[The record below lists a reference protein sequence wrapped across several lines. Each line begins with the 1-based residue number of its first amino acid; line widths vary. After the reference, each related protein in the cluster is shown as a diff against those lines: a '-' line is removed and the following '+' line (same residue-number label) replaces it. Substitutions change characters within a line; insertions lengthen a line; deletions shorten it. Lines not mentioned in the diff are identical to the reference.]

1 MRPSDNQPRDDKSR
15 FVARP
20 RKEST
25 RPLESET
32 QKTLEDMRGLYDE
45 SQEIVD
51 EGRESFFADGNQRT
65 RRAAT
70 ALIIHL
76 ADASHRKEIVSIQ
89 NSYPDVNWSGL
100 KRQRDHLGHK
110 YHDIDFEIVWKTIS
124 ELFPRERKILGLD

>member
-1 MRPSDNQPRDDKSR
+1 MHPSDNQRRGDNDR

-20 RKEST
+20 RKERR

-32 QKTLEDMRGLYDE
+32 RKTLQDLRGLYVE
-45 SQEIVD
+45 AQEIVA
-51 EGRESFFADGNQRT
+51 EGRDSFFAEDNRRT

-76 ADASHRKEIVSIQ
+76 SDAAQRKEIVTIA
-89 NSYPDVNWSGL
+89 NSYPDVDWSGV
-100 KRQRDHLGHK
+100 KKQRDHLGHR

-124 ELFPRERKILGLD
+124 EFFPRERKILGLD